1 MVISIDGRAYR
12 VFAAGSVRMLGQ
24 SCLEEVFFLGRGYYE
39 RHWFSAAIALA
50 GLFIFG
56 YFYEWLRH
64 LLGSDLLLI
73 GFALMFLF
81 CLGRFGN
88 YVAGKVSGAKKA

>member
-1 MVISIDGRAYR
+1 MD
-12 VFAAGSVRMLGQ
+12 
-24 SCLEEVFFLGRGYYE
+24 RGYYE
-39 RHWFSAAIALA
+39 RHWVSAAIALA